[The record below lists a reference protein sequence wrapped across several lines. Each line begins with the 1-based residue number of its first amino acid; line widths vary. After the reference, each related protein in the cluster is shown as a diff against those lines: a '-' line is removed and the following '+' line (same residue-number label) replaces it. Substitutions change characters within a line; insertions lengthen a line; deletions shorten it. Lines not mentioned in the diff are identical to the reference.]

1 MVHKLVTGSA
11 KLTFPYLKLYSLPT
25 PNGVKVT
32 ILMELLGLDY
42 YVQKIDIMKGVQKE
56 PWYLKMNPNGRIP
69 TLEIVDESGKST
81 YISESAAIMYYLSDK
96 YDKERKFSYGPESP
110 YHYEQLE
117 WVFFQMAGLGPM
129 KGQFHH
135 FAFFAKEKIEY
146 GIKRYHDETFR
157 LIGVLEERLKRNG
170 TGYLVGD
177 HLSLADIACFPWL
190 RIMAQ

>member
-1 MVHKLVTGSA
+1 
-11 KLTFPYLKLYSLPT
+11 
-25 PNGVKVT
+25 
-32 ILMELLGLDY
+32 
-42 YVQKIDIMKGVQKE
+42 
-56 PWYLKMNPNGRIP
+56 
-69 TLEIVDESGKST
+69 
-81 YISESAAIMYYLSDK
+81 
-96 YDKERKFSYGPESP
+96 
-110 YHYEQLE
+110 
-117 WVFFQMAGLGPM
+117 M

-190 RIMAQ
+190 RMSGAPPENSIDNELKAYPLVLEWLNKINKLDAVPRAQSIPPWSLES